1 MKMVSFVERGT
12 VQVYNLKLLM
22 FKRALIVQT
31 RMFKTT
37 LAMKMVRLVDR
48 ETRATANKS
57 SIGGRQT
64 GEIQSSQLVQK
75 QWIKS
80 LGSQNKNKII

>member
-22 FKRALIVQT
+22 FKRALIAQT
-31 RMFKTT
+31 SRFKTT

-48 ETRATANKS
+48 ETRATAN
-57 SIGGRQT
+57 
-64 GEIQSSQLVQK
+64 
-75 QWIKS
+75 
-80 LGSQNKNKII
+80 